1 MFFLLSNLQVESREI
16 LFPFLLFDPDPDPVP
31 GTELEVELEV
41 ESVGVVVGV
50 TETARPQTAW
60 EDVWGLTGV
69 GTVPNEGKLFTPI

>member
-16 LFPFLLFDPDPDPVP
+16 LLPFLLFDPDPVP

-50 TETARPQTAW
+50 TETARPQTA
-60 EDVWGLTGV
+60 
-69 GTVPNEGKLFTPI
+69 